1 MFLYRHESADRWNV
15 RIVIAYIFGK
25 VYNYDMDF
33 DFRGG
38 EKVKTKEEDKNRFV
52 FLAFLIP
59 FGLMTLVFA
68 IMRVSPF
75 GAKQILV
82 TDLWHQYYPFLVD
95 FQDKLKN
102 GESLFWSW
110 TQGGGVNY
118 FALISYYLASPV
130 NFLSVFIPVE
140 FLREFL
146 MFTVAMRIAL
156 AGMFMAIFLRSVYRR
171 NDFSLVLFGSSFSFC
186 AFFMGYY
193 WNTIWLD
200 AVCLTPLVV
209 LGAVKLLTENKFR
222 LYVVSLGISL
232 LANYYVGFFTC
243 IFMLLVFICYSI
255 VKWENARNFLKN
267 LLKMGAFSLLS
278 IGMTAFLLLPVFLAL
293 SNTYASA
300 SEFPRSF
307 AINIGGSN
315 DLPGLGKAF
324 VMVLSNLISFQAPG
338 TAAYEGLPNI
348 ACGTGV
354 LFLAIL
360 FLVSKDVS
368 RKEKLTDVCLVVFL
382 IFSFIIRQLD
392 YIWHGL
398 HFTNMV
404 PYRFSYLLSF
414 VLVTMAFRA
423 FVLLEKIS
431 WRQFVSAFLGASFIL
446 ALAIGSGKEGYA
458 AAGTAAVVFLICAV
472 VLLHKN
478 RIFSRRIFMILMS
491 FLMLTECGVTAYLGV
506 KTTKVTTTE
515 NYPKGGADAAKIVE
529 KMKQLEAE
537 TPEMWRAEVTEY
549 QTLNDASLNKYRGL
563 SMFNSMS
570 NVNMTRF
577 FENMGLMG
585 WKAGNRYTYAE
596 SSPVANVFMN
606 LKYLIARDD
615 AARNTYDLSE
625 IVEEGSVKLYKN
637 EHYLPMGFM
646 TEETL
651 GQWEENDAEDQFN
664 PFDTQ
669 SEFFRMAT
677 GVEEPIYTPVEV
689 ISQGHTDFEQFPV
702 EKTGYGNYK
711 FRCEDEA
718 VTPVLKWNF
727 EAVEAGMYF
736 VYAKITE
743 GRKVSVT
750 RRTTYESEP
759 VDCGTFNM
767 QRGYIGCIGEV
778 SKGKIISVSTT
789 LPRGQKGTAQV
800 YVNRFNSEAFEKG
813 FGRICKD
820 VMTTTKLS
828 GNRMEGT
835 IEVSED
841 GMFYTSVPYEKG
853 WSAKV
858 DGKNVEITPVGGALL
873 AFPLEK
879 GSHEIALVFY
889 PRGFWP
895 GLMVTLVSV
904 VLFVLLCLFSGRK
917 RGNKS
922 ASPKSGAEVGKTRV
936 RVPRPDRNGRNS
948 E

>member
-59 FGLMTLVFA
+59 FGLMTLAFA

-414 VLVTMAFRA
+414 ALVAMAFRA
-423 FVLLEKIS
+423 FILLEKIS
-431 WRQFVSAFLGASFIL
+431 WRQFVSAFLGVSFIL
-446 ALAIGSGKEGYA
+446 ALAMGTGKEGYA

-478 RIFSRRIFMILMS
+478 RIFSRRIFMIFMS

-515 NYPKGGADAAKIVE
+515 NYPKGE
-529 KMKQLEAE
+529 RMLQ
-537 TPEMWRAEVTEY
+537 R
-549 QTLNDASLNKYRGL
+549 L
-563 SMFNSMS
+563 S
-570 NVNMTRF
+570 
-577 FENMGLMG
+577 
-585 WKAGNRYTYAE
+585 K
-596 SSPVANVFMN
+596 
-606 LKYLIARDD
+606 K
-615 AARNTYDLSE
+615 
-625 IVEEGSVKLYKN
+625 
-637 EHYLPMGFM
+637 
-646 TEETL
+646 
-651 GQWEENDAEDQFN
+651 
-664 PFDTQ
+664 
-669 SEFFRMAT
+669 
-677 GVEEPIYTPVEV
+677 
-689 ISQGHTDFEQFPV
+689 
-702 EKTGYGNYK
+702 
-711 FRCEDEA
+711 
-718 VTPVLKWNF
+718 
-727 EAVEAGMYF
+727 
-736 VYAKITE
+736 
-743 GRKVSVT
+743 
-750 RRTTYESEP
+750 
-759 VDCGTFNM
+759 
-767 QRGYIGCIGEV
+767 
-778 SKGKIISVSTT
+778 
-789 LPRGQKGTAQV
+789 
-800 YVNRFNSEAFEKG
+800 
-813 FGRICKD
+813 
-820 VMTTTKLS
+820 
-828 GNRMEGT
+828 
-835 IEVSED
+835 
-841 GMFYTSVPYEKG
+841 
-853 WSAKV
+853 
-858 DGKNVEITPVGGALL
+858 
-873 AFPLEK
+873 
-879 GSHEIALVFY
+879 
-889 PRGFWP
+889 
-895 GLMVTLVSV
+895 
-904 VLFVLLCLFSGRK
+904 
-917 RGNKS
+917 
-922 ASPKSGAEVGKTRV
+922 
-936 RVPRPDRNGRNS
+936 
-948 E
+948 